1 MANFLEVRDLVTE
14 FDTEGGIVHAV
25 NGISYDLD
33 AGESMAIV
41 GESGSGKSVGVLS
54 IMGLIPKPPG
64 RVVGGEAIFA
74 DRDLLQI
81 SKEELRR
88 IRGNEMS
95 MVFQDPMTSLNP
107 VLTIGLQLTEGLEEH
122 QGISR
127 SEARKQAIEMLALV
141 GIPDAEDRLKDYP
154 HQFSGAQ
161 RQRIGIAM
169 GLSSNPALLI
179 ADEPTTALDVTI
191 QAQITELVA
200 RLQKQLGMAIIW
212 ITHDLGVVASLV
224 EKVAVM
230 YAGHIVEMAPT
241 RDLYKK
247 TAHPYTLGLLES
259 IPSIEATEERL
270 IPIKGSPPDLHQ
282 EFTSCPFAPRC
293 RYVIERCLEENPPL
307 AKVEPNHKSACW
319 RAEEILNGLV
329 IADSIEVVSPDDPGK
344 NGKPREDSQQILVQ
358 VKNLEKHFPIKRG
371 IIKRQVGAV
380 KAVDGV
386 TFDVRRG
393 ETLGLVGESGCGKS
407 TTGLTILRLLEA
419 TNGEV
424 FFDGQNLSELDNN
437 GLREARRH
445 MQMIFQDPYAS
456 LNPRQT
462 VGRIVSEGLRVHGI
476 GDAKS
481 RDNRVGELL
490 QLVGLNPYFVNRFPH
505 EFSGG
510 QRQRIGI
517 ARALATEPS
526 FIVADE
532 PISALDVSIQA
543 QVVNLLDDLKK
554 ELGLTYL
561 FIAHD
566 LSMVRYI
573 SDRVAVMYLGRIVE
587 LSERDDLFEH
597 PTHPYTQALLSAI
610 PVPDPDV
617 EEKRQRI
624 VLEGDVPNPADP
636 PPACSFHT
644 RCAYAT
650 DICRVEEP
658 EFRNLGS
665 AEQPH
670 MVACHHAEQ
679 FT

>member
-1 MANFLEVRDLVTE
+1 MTHLLEVLDLITE

-25 NGISYDLD
+25 NGISYSLN
-33 AGESMAIV
+33 AGESLAIV
-41 GESGSGKSVGVLS
+41 GESGSGKTVGVLS

-64 RVVGGEAIFA
+64 RVKSGEAVFA
-74 DRDLLQI
+74 GQDLLQI
-81 SKEELRR
+81 SEEELRQ

-107 VLTIGLQLTEGLEEH
+107 VLTVGLQLTEGLEEH
-122 QGISR
+122 QGMSR
-127 SEARKQAIEMLALV
+127 KEAQKKAVEMLSLV

-154 HQFSGAQ
+154 HQFSGGQ

-191 QAQITELVA
+191 QAQIIELVA
-200 RLQKQLGMAIIW
+200 GLQKQLGMAIIW

-259 IPSIEATEERL
+259 IPSIEAKEERL

-282 EFTSCPFAPRC
+282 EMTFCPFAPRC
-293 RYVIERCLEENPPL
+293 RYVVDKCLEENPPL
-307 AKVEPNHKSACW
+307 ISVDTNHLSACW
-319 RAEEILNGLV
+319 RAEEVFNGLV
-329 IADSIEVVSPDDPGK
+329 IADNEEEISTEIQEGDGKEPKVQDEILIEV
-344 NGKPREDSQQILVQ
+344 R
-358 VKNLEKHFPIKRG
+358 NLEKHFPIKRG
-371 IIKRQVGAV
+371 IIKRTVGAV
-380 KAVDGV
+380 RAVDGV
-386 TFDVRRG
+386 SFEIRRG

-407 TTGLTILRLLEA
+407 TTGLAILRLHEA

-424 FFDGQNLSELDNN
+424 IFEGQNLIELDKNE
-437 GLREARRH
+437 LREARRH

-462 VGRIVSEGLRVHGI
+462 VGRIVSEGLRTHGI

-481 RDNRVGELL
+481 RDQRVGDLL
-490 QLVGLNPYFVNRFPH
+490 KLVGLNPYFVNRFPH

-532 PISALDVSIQA
+532 PIAALDVSIQA
-543 QVVNLLDDLKK
+543 QVVNLLDDLKRD
-554 ELGLTYL
+554 LGLTYL

-587 LSERDDLFEH
+587 LTDRDELFEK
-597 PTHPYTQALLSAI
+597 PVHPYTQALLSAI
-610 PVPDPDV
+610 PVPDPDI
-617 EEKRQRI
+617 EENRERI

-636 PPACSFHT
+636 PPACTFHT
-644 RCAYAT
+644 RCVYAT
-650 DICRVEEP
+650 DICRTEQP
-658 EFRNLGS
+658 EFRDINSGDD
-665 AEQPH
+665 PH
-670 MVACHHAEQ
+670 FVACHHAEQ
-679 FT
+679 FI